1 MEIFLIAE
9 KAKERKIIIRRVIS
23 GSDLALSGSARMLK
37 AAIRRRHLQRTG
49 TQTREEQ
56 DLLTAWHEAAMV
68 VWFDAFLEKR
78 LLTKPLGSPE
88 R

>member
-1 MEIFLIAE
+1 
-9 KAKERKIIIRRVIS
+9 
-23 GSDLALSGSARMLK
+23 MLK
-37 AAIRRRHLQRTG
+37 AAIRRRHLQPTG